1 MLWSRKPQRL
11 TCSTC
16 GTEQILAHFRAWD
29 GQGVCL
35 VEAPTCPRGGC
46 PGNMA
51 EQHSLA
57 IERMSIQQRRDEARL
72 TGCEKEWL
80 HQCGIEVWK

>member
-1 MLWSRKPQRL
+1 MLWSTAKAFNVL

-35 VEAPTCPRGGC
+35 SRSAYMSSRRLSGEYGRAAQPCYRENT
-46 PGNMA
+46 
-51 EQHSLA
+51 
-57 IERMSIQQRRDEARL
+57 SIQQRRDEARL
-72 TGCEKEWL
+72 TGCENE
-80 HQCGIEVWK
+80 